1 MSVPCN
7 KNYSFELW
15 KKRKIEKGEWLS
27 HEEFTRKKDIER
39 RDYLLRELELVN
51 RRLNPRSHEELKEEF
66 TKFEKEENATK
77 KNKKRKREEED
88 NLVKREIIIDTE
100 TTGLGNEDRIV
111 EISAIELIDGI
122 KTGRR
127 FHRFLNPEIKIPKK
141 AIEIHRITNEKV
153 EDCPKFKDICEDFI
167 KFIGEGVM
175 IAHNSKFDMRMMN
188 NELAR
193 CGWKKFE
200 KTRFIDTLEIA
211 RYLFPGEKNNQDALC
226 SRFGINNSIRAETG
240 LHSATEDTALLY
252 LIYQRM
258 ISLLEEKK
266 LTPYDF
272 KIESLS
278 SVD

>member
-77 KNKKRKREEED
+77 KNKKRKRAEEED
-88 NLVKREIIIDTE
+88 NLLKREIIIDTE

-153 EDCPKFKDICEDFI
+153 EDCPKFK
-167 KFIGEGVM
+167 
-175 IAHNSKFDMRMMN
+175 
-188 NELAR
+188 
-193 CGWKKFE
+193 
-200 KTRFIDTLEIA
+200 DTLEIA

>member
-1 MSVPCN
+1 MSSPYN
-7 KNYSFELW
+7 KNYSFEVW
-15 KKRKIEKGEWLS
+15 KQKKIQKGEWLS
-27 HEEFTRKKDIER
+27 HEEFTRKKDIQR

-66 TKFEKEENATK
+66 TKFEREEKEESERRK
-77 KNKKRKREEED
+77 SKKRKKSEED
-88 NLVKREIIIDTE
+88 NLLEREIIIDTE

-122 KTGRR
+122 KTGRK

-167 KFIGEGVM
+167 KFIGNGVM

-188 NELAR
+188 NELSR
-193 CGWKKFE
+193 CGWEKFE
-200 KTRFIDTLEIA
+200 ETRFIDTLEIA

-226 SRFGINNSIRAETG
+226 SRFGINNTIRAETG
-240 LHSATEDTALLY
+240 HHSATEDTALLY

-258 ISLLEEKK
+258 ISLLEEQK

-278 SVD
+278 